1 MIYAIINIIITNA
14 RKSSQCSF
22 YFTVWCKTL
31 NEGSTRFIFYLQ
43 CGELEPCWSV
53 LKAFFSSLSSLH
65 ITNKNGCV
73 WIPLRIC
80 GLMGA
85 YLVWSLRYDLLSFIW
100 SDMRFLIINP
110 LPDPLSS
117 RLYQRENSHIHLFIH
132 FFFHV
137 KEELTIVQY
146 RFMHRCII
154 MPFLSSKH
162 IHKTYLN
169 L

>member
-100 SDMRFLIINP
+100 SDMRFLFII
-110 LPDPLSS
+110 
-117 RLYQRENSHIHLFIH
+117 LYLTHFLHGFTNAKIATCTFLFIL
-132 FFFHV
+132 FF
-137 KEELTIVQY
+137 
-146 RFMHRCII
+146 M
-154 MPFLSSKH
+154 SKR
-162 IHKTYLN
+162 N
-169 L
+169 

>member
-100 SDMRFLIINP
+100 SDMRFLFINP

-117 RLYQRENSHIHLFIH
+117 RLYQRENSHMHLFIH
-132 FFFHV
+132 FFF
-137 KEELTIVQY
+137 
-146 RFMHRCII
+146 M
-154 MPFLSSKH
+154 SKR
-162 IHKTYLN
+162 N
-169 L
+169 